1 MTAAVRF
8 ENVNFR
14 YAEPLVIDGASFE
27 IEEGA
32 CVGVVGPNGGGKTT
46 LFKLAL
52 GLLKPQTGKI
62 RILDHAPHIGCRHI
76 GYVPQHL
83 QFDTKFPITAF
94 EVVLMG
100 RLDRLP
106 WFGIYKK
113 ADRIVAADALAEV
126 DLADLAERPFAA
138 MSGGQKQRVL
148 IARALA
154 AQPDLLLLDE
164 PTANVDLTV
173 GEQFL
178 KTLDKLQERMTTLI
192 ISHDIGLLERLTDR
206 VLCVNRHVHEHRVSE
221 LDGRTI
227 REIYSGELR
236 HEHFGA
242 DHKHE

>member
-1 MTAAVRF
+1 MTALRF
-8 ENVNFR
+8 EQVSFR
-14 YAEPLVIDGASFE
+14 YAAPVVIDDASFA

-62 RILDHAPHIGCRHI
+62 EILDHSPHIGCKHI

-83 QFDTKFPITAF
+83 QFDTKFPITAH

-106 WFGIYKK
+106 WYGIYAK
-113 ADRIVAADALAEV
+113 ADRAVAADALAEV
-126 DLADLAERPFAA
+126 GLADLADRPFAA

-154 AQPDLLLLDE
+154 AEPDLLLLDE
-164 PTANVDLTV
+164 PTANIDLSV
-173 GEQFL
+173 EEQFL
-178 KTLDKLQERMTTLI
+178 KTLDRLPKGMTTLI
-192 ISHDIGLLERLTDR
+192 ISHDIGLLERMTDR
-206 VLCVNRHVHEHRVSE
+206 VLCVNRHVHEHRVSD
-221 LDGRTI
+221 LDGHTI

-242 DHKHE
+242 DHDHG